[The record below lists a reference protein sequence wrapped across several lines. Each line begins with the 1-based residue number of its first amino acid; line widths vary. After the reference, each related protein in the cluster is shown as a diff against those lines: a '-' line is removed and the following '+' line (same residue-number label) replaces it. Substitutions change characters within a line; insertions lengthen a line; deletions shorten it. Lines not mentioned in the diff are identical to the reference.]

1 MASGKVKGISIEI
14 GGNTVGLTKALQDVN
29 KQTNAMQN
37 ELKQV
42 ERLLKLD
49 PKNTELLAQKQ
60 ELLGNE
66 IAITKDKLE
75 ALKKAEEQANNDM
88 KNGVEV
94 NQTQYRKLQ
103 REIVS
108 TEQNLKSLQKETSK
122 FKEVGDK
129 LSSVGSKMTDLGKKG
144 MIATGAIV
152 GGLVAAAETTREY
165 REDMNRLETAFITSE
180 KTAEQARKA
189 YDGFYQILGESDRS
203 VEAVNHLAKLCTTEQ
218 ELAMWTDI
226 CAGVSATFGDSL
238 PIEGLTEAANETA
251 KVGKVTGPLADALNW
266 AGIMEDDFNEKL
278 KACSNEQ
285 ERSKLITETLGN
297 TYQDAAGKFKETNK
311 DVMASREAT
320 QRFND
325 AVAQLGETV
334 EPIITAIKN
343 KVAELM
349 EWFTGLDSNAQS
361 IIMVIGGIVAVAGP
375 LLMIIGSIASGVGA
389 LTALFAPLT
398 AATTTATAAQT
409 GLNLA
414 FLANPITL
422 IIAGIVAL
430 VATFVTLWNKCDA
443 FRNFWINLWD
453 GIVSGTKA
461 AIDGICKFFTETLPN
476 AFKAVIDFVKNNWK
490 ELLLLLTNPIAG
502 AIALLYKLNPKF
514 KEWVDGLLA
523 KIKAW
528 FAGMKDIGKNILDG
542 LWSGISNGTKWL
554 LDKVKEWCGSIM
566 KGIKAF
572 FGIKS
577 PSRVMRDEI
586 GKMID
591 AGLAEGLEGNIDMVK
606 SAMDNVGVTV
616 INSAED
622 MRKGVADSLKST
634 VSEFDTAF
642 GNIEKSRDGL
652 AEKLRGENQFIDIHT
667 VSINGQEVKR
677 YNTLA
682 DYTDE
687 NSILSTYF
695 GLLDQLNEKL
705 GGEVPEALIENLRT
719 MDASA
724 GTEYVKIILDSTDEE
739 IQNYIKGKS
748 ENELLSQSI
757 AEKLYKPEFEELG
770 NNIIDE
776 IDKIPSNF
784 AVAGEDSAETF
795 GEGFMAQ
802 FKTVVN
808 RIKETIGNTLNIP
821 TAELSLVGGG
831 NSNVVNTT
839 INQTITAT
847 PDTAYTVAKE
857 TKKTMNGI
865 IGMAVMR

>member
-14 GGNTVGLTKALQDVN
+14 GGNTVGLTKALEDVN

-66 IAITKDKLE
+66 IAITKEKLE
-75 ALKKAEEQANNDM
+75 TLKEAEKQAQQQFQNGKISEEQ
-88 KNGVEV
+88 
-94 NQTQYRKLQ
+94 YRALQ
-103 REIVS
+103 REIVA
-108 TEQNLKSLQKETSK
+108 TEQNLKGLEEQSKKNKFHFDSLGTSAEK
-122 FKEVGDK
+122 MNNAVKNITLGAVG
-129 LSSVGSKMTDLGKKG
+129 VT
-144 MIATGAIV
+144 
-152 GGLVAAAETTREY
+152 GGLVAMGMKAAQSADDINTLATQTGLTTDEIQKFQY
-165 REDMNRLETAFITSE
+165 ASELIDVPLETLTGSM
-180 KTAEQARKA
+180 
-189 YDGFYQILGESDRS
+189 
-203 VEAVNHLAKLCTTEQ
+203 AKLTRNMASAQNGSKNVQNAFSQLGVAYTDNEGKLRNNQ
-218 ELAMWTDI
+218 DVFDEVITALSQMENETQRDAYAMQI
-226 CAGVSATFGDSL
+226 FGKSAQDLNPLIKGGADSL
-238 PIEGLTEAANETA
+238 KQLGKEAEEAGLILDEDTLNAANE
-251 KVGKVTGPLADALNW
+251 L
-266 AGIMEDDFNEKL
+266 
-278 KACSNEQ
+278 
-285 ERSKLITETLGN
+285 
-297 TYQDAAGKFKETNK
+297 
-311 DVMASREAT
+311 
-320 QRFND
+320 ND
-325 AVAQLGETV
+325 AVDKMKA
-334 EPIITAIKN
+334 TA
-343 KVAELM
+343 
-349 EWFTGLDSNAQS
+349 TGAF
-361 IIMVIGGIVAVAGP
+361 AK
-375 LLMIIGSIASGVGA
+375 IGSEVAKELTPMIEPAAKAIADFVSWIVDNKDGVISGLAGIG
-389 LTALFAPLT
+389 TALLAFNVVTIIQGLVKSFQAFKL
-398 AATTTATAAQT
+398 ANEGATAAQWL
-409 GLNLA
+409 LNA
-414 FLANPITL
+414 AMSANPIA
-422 IIAGIVAL
+422 IVIAVITGL
-430 VATFVTLWNKCDA
+430 VAAFVVLWNKSDA

-687 NSILSTYF
+687 NSILSTYS

-705 GGEVPEALIENLRT
+705 GGEVPEALMENLRT